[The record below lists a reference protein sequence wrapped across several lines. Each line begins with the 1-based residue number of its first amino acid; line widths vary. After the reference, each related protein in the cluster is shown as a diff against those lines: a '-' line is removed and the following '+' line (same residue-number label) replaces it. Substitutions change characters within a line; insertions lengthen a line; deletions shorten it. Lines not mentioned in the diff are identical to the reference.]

1 MGKKKT
7 VILVILLSGTVLV
20 SLLIFS
26 KIYMAD
32 ESGGNTYQHGT
43 LSIDKEFLV
52 YVDHEEGLQTLNLAN
67 VLTGETHK
75 LISAKEG
82 GQFLDP
88 AVNSASRT
96 VAYLANSP
104 EKTSLYSINFDNHK
118 IEKHMTV
125 DAPVREFVKANEKI
139 YYVKGNYQH
148 SGDEGNPFHFYD
160 IYSYDSKTNKHERL
174 TKKDAFYVSSLVF
187 DDQSQK
193 LYFIMNQSKSGDP
206 FEAERGLYE
215 LSVKDES
222 IQRIETGH
230 QDIFEADLNT
240 AQNEIIFSG
249 ISNPDSGSTYKYELY
264 SVNLET
270 YKTKRLTFLEAFVTD
285 PVYSESTHQVY
296 FAYNKKFPGRNYTNF
311 VLYKLDR
318 DTLETEKSSY
328 QFKELENE

>member
-26 KIYMAD
+26 KMYMAN
-32 ESGGNTYQHGT
+32 ESGENTYQHGT

-67 VLTGETHK
+67 ELTGETQR

-82 GQFLDP
+82 DQILDP
-88 AVNSASRT
+88 TVNSASRNVT
-96 VAYLANSP
+96 YLANSP
-104 EKTSLYSINFDNHK
+104 EKTSLYSIDFDSHK

-125 DAPVREFVKANEKI
+125 DAPVREFVESNEKI
-139 YYVKGNYQH
+139 FYVKGNYQH
-148 SGDEGNPFHFYD
+148 SDDEGNPFHFYD
-160 IYSYDSKTNKHERL
+160 IYSYDSNTEEHQQL
-174 TKKDAFYVSSLVF
+174 TKKDAFYISSLVF

-206 FEAERGLYE
+206 FEAEQGLYE
-215 LSVKDES
+215 LSLKDHS
-222 IQRIETGH
+222 LNRIATGH
-230 QDIFEADLNT
+230 QDIFEVDLNS

-249 ISNPDSGSTYKYELY
+249 ISNPDSGSSYKYELF
-264 SVNLET
+264 SVNLDT

-285 PVYSESTHQVY
+285 PVYSESANQVY
-296 FAYNKKFPGRNYTNF
+296 FAYNKKFPGRDYTNF
-311 VLYKLDR
+311 DLYKLDR
-318 DTLETEKSSY
+318 DTLETEKLSY
-328 QFKELENE
+328 QFRELGKE